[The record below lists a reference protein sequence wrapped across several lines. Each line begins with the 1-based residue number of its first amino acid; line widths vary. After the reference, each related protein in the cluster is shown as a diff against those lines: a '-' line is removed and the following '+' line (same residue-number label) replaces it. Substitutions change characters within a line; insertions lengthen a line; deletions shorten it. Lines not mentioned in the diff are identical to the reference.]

1 MRKST
6 LIWLMLTIF
15 AGALLFYTTQQVTDG
30 RQSLAQLQKNIQEE
44 EETLRVLQAEWSY
57 LNQPDRL
64 EKLSQQYLN
73 LQPAKPRQFVDLDAI
88 DKEAVAGVKSGEEK
102 EETKKE
108 EKPEIEAVTEIKKP
122 LPVVTAEPKPVPKS
136 VAAAPVK
143 KQPVKAPVTAYKKPA
158 AKDPPKTAKK
168 PAAPAAPALKQADG
182 RDLNDV
188 MKSLGV
194 R

>member
-6 LIWLMLTIF
+6 FIWLTLTVF
-15 AGALLFYTTQQVTDG
+15 AGGLLFYTTQQVTDG
-30 RQSLAQLQKNIQEE
+30 RQNLAELQKNIQEE

-73 LQPAKPRQFVDLDAI
+73 LQPAKPRQFVDLDAF
-88 DKEAVAGVKSGEEK
+88 EK
-102 EETKKE
+102 GITAE
-108 EKPEIEAVTEIKKP
+108 EKPEEATKE
-122 LPVVTAEPKPVPKS
+122 EPKA
-136 VAAAPVK
+136 AAAPEADLPKGIEKEPVPLAAAPAPALVK
-143 KQPVKAPVTAYKKPA
+143 KQPVKVPATAYKKPI

-168 PAAPAAPALKQADG
+168 PVAPVLKQADG